1 MIVIPPAFLLEE
13 GRAVDRLVTCIPNF
27 SEGRNKTT
35 VRALIRTVQSV
46 PGVAL
51 LDWTM
56 DPDHHRSVLTFVGE
70 PEAAADAAFRA
81 VAVATRLID
90 IRKHRGV
97 HPRIGATDVVPF
109 VPAKGV
115 TAHEC
120 VRLARRLGSRI
131 GRQLGIP
138 VFLYEQAATRPA
150 RAALESVRRGGVEGL
165 ARRMRSAR
173 EWRPDFGP
181 VSLHETAGAIVVGA
195 RPPLIA
201 FNVNLRSTNLEVA
214 RAIAKTVRQSGGGMA
229 HVKAIGVELRRRRM
243 VQVAMNLTDYR
254 VTPVHAAFEAVQA
267 LASLHGVTVAGTEI
281 VGLVPEAALV
291 DAAADS
297 LRLES
302 FDRSFVLERRMEA
315 AFETSPISVPE
326 AKHQPGIDLG
336 GLSVAQL
343 LDAIAAP
350 TPSPAGASVAALTAA
365 CAASLGSMGAQVSRR
380 SHDASQLSSI
390 ARRLGKLAQA
400 DGVAYTK
407 YLHASR
413 LPLSDPRRPARLAVA
428 LHRATEVPLQI
439 AELAGQAGR
448 RLSVGRKRVKASV
461 QADTVVGI
469 ILCAAAAEAGLH
481 IVRENL
487 KYQQNHR
494 LRRSMHRRIRLVAIC
509 LEELKRL
516 CYTPPPDRSVTRGK
530 SAQARPEKAQKRREW
545 KSRSS
550 IITLKRLSK
559 SPRRNS
565 REKGFSGN

>member
-1 MIVIPPAFLLEE
+1 
-13 GRAVDRLVTCIPNF
+13 VDHLVTCIPNF

-35 VRALIRTVQSV
+35 VRALIRAVQSV

-81 VAVATRLID
+81 IQVATRLID

-97 HPRIGATDVVPF
+97 HPRVGATDVVPF
-109 VPAKGV
+109 VPARGV
-115 TAHEC
+115 TAHDC
-120 VRLARRLGSRI
+120 AQLARRLGSRI

-138 VFLYEQAATRPA
+138 VFLYEQAATGPA
-150 RAALESVRRGGVEGL
+150 RARLESVRRGGLEGL
-165 ARRMRSAR
+165 ARRMRSDR
-173 EWRPDFGP
+173 KWRPDFGP
-181 VSLHETAGAIVVGA
+181 TTLHETAGAIVVGA

-201 FNVNLRSTNLEVA
+201 FNVNLRSSNLEVA
-214 RAIAKTVRQSGGGMA
+214 RAIAQTVRQSSGGMA

-267 LASLHGVTVAGTEI
+267 LASLHAVTVAGTEI

-291 DAAADS
+291 DAAADA

-302 FDRSFVLERRMEA
+302 FDRSLVLERKIDA
-315 AFETSPISVPE
+315 AFRACPRCVP
-326 AKHQPGIDLG
+326 AADRQPGIDLG
-336 GLSVAQL
+336 RLSLAQL

-365 CAASLGSMGAQVSRR
+365 CAASLGIMGAQLSRR
-380 SHDASQLSSI
+380 PRDASQLSSI
-390 ARRLGKLAQA
+390 ARRLRKLAQA
-400 DGVAYTK
+400 DGVAYTE
-407 YLHASR
+407 YLQVSR
-413 LPLSDPRRPARLAVA
+413 LPVSDPRRPARLALA
-428 LHRATEVPLQI
+428 LHRATKVPLQI

-448 RLSVGRKRVKASV
+448 RLHVGRKRDKANV
-461 QADTVVGI
+461 QADTTVGI

-481 IVRENL
+481 IVRENVKHQL
-487 KYQQNHR
+487 NQQ
-494 LRRSMHRRIRLVAIC
+494 LIRSMHPRIRLVAIC
-509 LEELKRL
+509 LEELRRL

-550 IITLKRLSK
+550 ITTLKRLSK

-565 REKGFSGN
+565 RGKGFSGN